1 MLYFKGIGE
10 LQLTSNY
17 NTPQFPYF
25 KVLSFRVI
33 QLFMNKYSV
42 AHKITGTLLTKTHFG
57 NRSLCC
63 KTITLVIM
71 SELNCRLGL

>member
-25 KVLSFRVI
+25 KVDFI
-33 QLFMNKYSV
+33 F
-42 AHKITGTLLTKTHFG
+42 
-57 NRSLCC
+57 
-63 KTITLVIM
+63 
-71 SELNCRLGL
+71 